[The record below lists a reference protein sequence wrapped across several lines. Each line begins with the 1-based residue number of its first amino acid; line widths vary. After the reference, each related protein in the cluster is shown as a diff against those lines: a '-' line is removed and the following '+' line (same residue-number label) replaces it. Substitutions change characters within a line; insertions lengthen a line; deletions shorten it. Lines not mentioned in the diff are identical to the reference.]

1 MRYTVIKL
9 NGISGL
15 SLFLSMVAIA
25 IFSFLLHPA
34 STSSLMPLLSDYYK
48 IHQQLIPVS
57 AHWHSEQQEAGT
69 TLRCMCIK
77 WNWHKL
83 EIMKRFLLLF
93 SGREIMKRL
102 GTRKMQSTSA
112 VKVLRGS
119 LFFLDFLLNPW
130 RRAGLVF
137 PIAALASLTVLLASL
152 VVASNR

>member
-1 MRYTVIKL
+1 
-9 NGISGL
+9 
-15 SLFLSMVAIA
+15 
-25 IFSFLLHPA
+25 
-34 STSSLMPLLSDYYK
+34 
-48 IHQQLIPVS
+48 
-57 AHWHSEQQEAGT
+57 
-69 TLRCMCIK
+69 
-77 WNWHKL
+77 
-83 EIMKRFLLLF
+83 
-93 SGREIMKRL
+93 MKRL